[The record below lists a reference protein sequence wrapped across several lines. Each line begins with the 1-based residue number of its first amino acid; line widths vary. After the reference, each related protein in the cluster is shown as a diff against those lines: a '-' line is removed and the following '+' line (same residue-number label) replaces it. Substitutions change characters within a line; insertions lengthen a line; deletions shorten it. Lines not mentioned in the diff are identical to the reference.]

1 MSYFSFKTTRERCGG
16 TLLCSICTPHPRA
29 VSQAFSCVSWIAQM
43 WVRHLSFQQEEE
55 GKQSC

>member
-1 MSYFSFKTTRERCGG
+1 MSYFSVKSTRGRHED
-16 TLLCSICTPHPRA
+16 TLLCSVCTVHARA
-29 VSQAFSCVSWIAQM
+29 ASQAFSCLSQIAQM

>member
-1 MSYFSFKTTRERCGG
+1 MSYFSVKSTGGRCEG
-16 TLLCSICTPHPRA
+16 TLPCSVYTLHPRA
-29 VSQAFSCVSWIAQM
+29 VSQAFSCLSQIAQM